1 VVVSMASPV
10 VGQPPELEWNA
21 QLVGRPLYLRGCWL
35 ANKLAF
41 DGTGMLLGNSPV
53 GPFTLSGVEVT
64 SAAIEGHSL
73 VIHGN
78 RVALVAKSDG
88 KQGLERRAISSMTQI
103 MPSLRRGDKNKFYA
117 SEEMRITVQPDP
129 MGNFDGALAKIFAD
143 GLAELSASV
152 PIYWK
157 CYAASYFAPAVVSD
171 DAEEKVEQCVSTPRD
186 SSGNTEDGESAFNVG
201 GSILPPTMTVQT
213 PPRYSGIAGGMG
225 IGGTAV
231 VHIRIG
237 TDGIPAG
244 LQVVRAV
251 GGGLDEEALQA
262 ASQDRFKPATRA
274 GVAVPVNVNID
285 FRFAARQ

>member
-1 VVVSMASPV
+1 
-10 VGQPPELEWNA
+10 
-21 QLVGRPLYLRGCWL
+21 
-35 ANKLAF
+35 
-41 DGTGMLLGNSPV
+41 
-53 GPFTLSGVEVT
+53 
-64 SAAIEGHSL
+64 
-73 VIHGN
+73 
-78 RVALVAKSDG
+78 
-88 KQGLERRAISSMTQI
+88 
-103 MPSLRRGDKNKFYA
+103 
-117 SEEMRITVQPDP
+117 
-129 MGNFDGALAKIFAD
+129 MGNFDGAVAKIFAD

-171 DAEEKVEQCVSTPRD
+171 DAEEKVEQCVSTPGD
-186 SSGNTEDGESAFNVG
+186 SSGTTEDGESAFNVG
-201 GSILPPTMTVQT
+201 GSILPPTMTVQI

-225 IGGTAV
+225 IGSTAV